1 MNSLAEIFP
10 ELFAHDTPPRL
21 KNWSTFCSG
30 DWLVVIQTLKVK
42 NLWTSVKEQLIEASK
57 RSGIQL
63 RKIPE
68 ELIPLA
74 PGLEIRF
81 ETISDTHQNLFKE
94 LKNTL
99 SLPVFFS
106 NDLDDDTLIGLSI
119 LLALSLQYRG
129 PLFLEL
135 DKSKIN
141 NLRHWPEP
149 LWTQERILRNTRPR
163 ELQ

>member
-21 KNWSTFCSG
+21 KNWSAFCSG

-42 NLWTSVKEQLIEASK
+42 NLWTPLKEQLIEVSK
-57 RSGIQL
+57 RSGITL
-63 RKIPE
+63 RKLPE

-81 ETISDTHQNLFKE
+81 ETISDTQQNLVKE
-94 LKNTL
+94 LKN
-99 SLPVFFS
+99 SLALPILFS
-106 NDLDDDTLIGLSI
+106 NDLDNDTTIGLGV

-129 PLFLEL
+129 PLFIEL
-135 DKSKIN
+135 DKSKIKK
-141 NLRHWPEP
+141 LRHWPEP

-163 ELQ
+163 EV